1 MYIYRGGQIVE
12 EGTYVESAK
21 HGKVVLKADGFLP
34 GTHKEVYFKIPESYL
49 LVPVLLFGLILSMAF
64 PYGVGIVIF
73 AVMFILH
80 NILFSLVSAG
90 EELLGGLFAYLTV
103 GYKPNM
109 SFFSGNSK
117 KLKKR
122 KVRDT
127 KKEG

>member
-34 GTHKEVYFKIPESYL
+34 GTDKEVYFKIPESYL
-49 LVPVLLFGLILSMAF
+49 LIPVLLFGLVLSMAF
-64 PYGVGIVIF
+64 PYGIGLVIF
-73 AVMFILH
+73 AVMFIIH
-80 NILFSLVSAG
+80 NILFSFVCACQD
-90 EELLGGLFAYLTV
+90 LLGGLFAHITL

-122 KVRDT
+122 KGKDT
-127 KKEG
+127 KKER

>member
-34 GTHKEVYFKIPESYL
+34 GTDKEVYFKIPESYL

-73 AVMFILH
+73 AAMFILH
-80 NILFSLVSAG
+80 NLMFSLVSVC
-90 EELLGGLFAYLTV
+90 EELLGGLFAHFTV

-109 SFFSGNSK
+109 SFFAGNSK

-122 KVRDT
+122 KGRYT
-127 KKEG
+127 KKQG

>member
-21 HGKVVLKADGFLP
+21 HGQVVLKADGFLP
-34 GTHKEVYFKIPESYL
+34 GTDKEVYFKLPESYL
-49 LVPVLLFGLILSMAF
+49 LIPVLLFGLVLSMAF
-64 PYGVGIVIF
+64 PYGIGVMIF
-73 AVMFILH
+73 AVLFAIHNAMF
-80 NILFSLVSAG
+80 SVVSAW
-90 EELLGGLFAYLTV
+90 EELLGGLFAHLTV

-117 KLKKR
+117 RLKKR
-122 KVRDT
+122 KATDT

>member
-34 GTHKEVYFKIPESYL
+34 GTDKVVYFKIPESYL
-49 LVPVLLFGLILSMAF
+49 LIPVLLFGLVLSMAF
-64 PYGVGIVIF
+64 PYGIGLVIF
-73 AVMFILH
+73 AVMFIIH
-80 NILFSLVSAG
+80 NILFSCVCACQD
-90 EELLGGLFAYLTV
+90 LLGGLFAHITL

-122 KVRDT
+122 KGKDT
-127 KKEG
+127 KKER

>member
-34 GTHKEVYFKIPESYL
+34 GTDKEVYFKIPESYL
-49 LVPVLLFGLILSMAF
+49 LIPVLLFGLVLSMAF
-64 PYGVGIVIF
+64 PYGIGLVIF
-73 AVMFILH
+73 AVMFIIH
-80 NILFSLVSAG
+80 NILFSCVCACQD
-90 EELLGGLFAYLTV
+90 LLGGLFAHITL

-122 KVRDT
+122 KGKDT
-127 KKEG
+127 KKER

>member
-21 HGKVVLKADGFLP
+21 HGKVILKADGFLP
-34 GTHKEVYFKIPESYL
+34 GTDKEVYFKLPESYL
-49 LVPVLLFGLILSMAF
+49 LIPVLLFGLVLSMAF
-64 PYGVGIVIF
+64 PYGIGVMIF
-73 AVMFILH
+73 AVLFAIH

-90 EELLGGLFAYLTV
+90 EELLGGLFAHFTA

-122 KVRDT
+122 KARDT